1 MKNSCWLALILAFC
15 ALTMVGCKRKQ
26 VLHVYAWADYFAP
39 EVVEEFEKKFDCV
52 VKQDIFDSNE
62 MMFAKLQAGGAGYDI
77 IVPTHY
83 FIGKMVNEKMLTSLD
98 KAKLPNLQYLDTSV
112 IQGLN
117 PLVLEYAVP
126 YFLGYTGLGYSKEA
140 LPDFEGTWDVFLN
153 EKLRGRMTL
162 LDDYSEIFGA
172 LSCKLGYSVDD
183 LCDPEKG
190 DERMEELVALAL
202 KWRPNI
208 IKFENEQYK
217 NGLSAGEFLA
227 VMGYSSDLGQIV
239 DESPETLGFVMPKE
253 GCLMSCD
260 TLVIPAAAPNVD
272 LAYEFINFLYEPEMC
287 AKNITEVH
295 AYTPNT
301 AAKALLDE
309 DTLNNSS
316 IFIAPAVLAKSAFVP
331 ELSPEQEARFL
342 KYWNRIKAGE

>member
-26 VLHVYAWADYFAP
+26 VLHVYTWSDYFAP

-62 MMFAKLQAGGAGYDI
+62 MMFAKLQAGGTGYDI

-83 FIGKMVNEKMLTSLD
+83 FIGKMVQEDMLTPLD
-98 KAKLPNLQYLDTSV
+98 MTKLPNMEYLDRAV
-112 IQGLN
+112 IHGLN
-117 PLVLEYAVP
+117 PQILEYAVP
-126 YFLGYTGLGYSKEA
+126 GFMSYTGLGYSKKA
-140 LPDFEGTWDVFLN
+140 LSDFEGSWDVFLN

-162 LDDYSEIFGA
+162 LDDYIEIFGA
-172 LSCKLGYSVDD
+172 LSKKLGYSIED

-190 DERMEELVALAL
+190 DERMEEVLALAL

-217 NGLSAGEFLA
+217 NGLSAGEFLV

-239 DESPETLGFVMPKE
+239 DESPDTLGFVMPKE

-260 TLVIPAAAPNVD
+260 TLVIPKSAPLPD
-272 LAYEFINFLYEPEMC
+272 LAYQFINFLYDPEIC
-287 AKNITEVH
+287 AKNIANVH
-295 AYTPNT
+295 AYMPNG
-301 AAKALLDE
+301 KAMEYLSE
-309 DTLNNSS
+309 ETLHNST
-316 IFIAPAVLAKSAFVP
+316 IFVAPMVLAKSSFVP
-331 ELSPEQEARFL
+331 ELSPEQEMRFL